1 MIRLSKINNIKLNFG
16 ESQNIE
22 EQKLGSFKDSF
33 LIHFLGEK
41 TPNIIYWKSWTESY
55 FSVSFNF

>member
-16 ESQNIE
+16 EPQNIA

-41 TPNIIYWKSWTESY
+41 NAQHHILKEL
-55 FSVSFNF
+55 N